1 MKKQQQNTPKIFQN
15 WFNQKHN
22 FKVIIANFKS
32 NGSSKMLKTWIEDF
46 KKTVITIDSNIGISP
61 PYVYLDQ
68 LKDIL
73 FSNDIDSIHI
83 GSQDVD
89 HRDGAMT
96 GAISASMLLDLG
108 CKYTI
113 IGHSERR
120 SFFDEDNKRIEEK
133 FRCLES
139 NNIMQ
144 VLCIGESLEDMESR
158 KTLDVLKEQITSV
171 VKNKTL
177 NNTLIAYEPIWAIG
191 TGKTPTSI
199 QVNQTNQYIKD
210 VVQSTSENNYL
221 PEVLYG
227 GSVNSENAAAFF
239 GCENIDG
246 ALVGGASL
254 DGKHFAEIVNEF
266 NRIK

>member
-1 MKKQQQNTPKIFQN
+1 
-15 WFNQKHN
+15 
-22 FKVIIANFKS
+22 
-32 NGSSKMLKTWIEDF
+32 MLKTWIDDF
-46 KKTVITIDSNIGISP
+46 KINVQTIDSNIGISP

-68 LKDIL
+68 LKSIL
-73 FSNDIDSIHI
+73 FSNDIDSIQI

-89 HRDGAMT
+89 HSDGART
-96 GAISASMLLDLG
+96 GAISASMLSDLG

-120 SFFDEDNKRIEEK
+120 SLFKEDNKIIEEK

-139 NNIMQ
+139 YNIMQ
-144 VLCIGESLEDMESR
+144 VLCIGESLEEMESG
-158 KTLDVLKEQITSV
+158 KTLDVLNEQITSV
-171 VKNKTL
+171 LKNKTL
-177 NNTLIAYEPIWAIG
+177 NNALIAYEPIWAIG

-199 QVNQTNQYIKD
+199 QVNQINQCIKD
-210 VVQSTSENNYL
+210 VVQSTTANNYL
-221 PEVLYG
+221 PKVLYG

-239 GCENIDG
+239 SCENIDG

-254 DGKHFAEIVNEF
+254 DGKHFAEIINEF

>member
-1 MKKQQQNTPKIFQN
+1 
-15 WFNQKHN
+15 
-22 FKVIIANFKS
+22 
-32 NGSSKMLKTWIEDF
+32 MLKTWIEDF
-46 KKTVITIDSNIGISP
+46 KINVQTIDSNIGISP

-68 LKDIL
+68 LKSIL
-73 FSNDIDSIHI
+73 FSNDIDSIQI

-89 HRDGAMT
+89 HSDGART
-96 GAISASMLLDLG
+96 GAISASMLSDLG

-120 SFFDEDNKRIEEK
+120 SLFKEDNKIIEEK

-139 NNIMQ
+139 YNIMQ
-144 VLCIGESLEDMESR
+144 VLCIGESLEEMESG
-158 KTLDVLKEQITSV
+158 KTLDVLNEQITSV
-171 VKNKTL
+171 LKNKTL
-177 NNTLIAYEPIWAIG
+177 NNALIAYEPIWAIG

-199 QVNQTNQYIKD
+199 QVNQINQCIKD
-210 VVQSTSENNYL
+210 VVQSTTANNYL
-221 PEVLYG
+221 PKVLYG

-239 GCENIDG
+239 SYENIDG

-266 NRIK
+266 NGIK

>member
-1 MKKQQQNTPKIFQN
+1 
-15 WFNQKHN
+15 
-22 FKVIIANFKS
+22 
-32 NGSSKMLKTWIEDF
+32 MLKTWIDDF
-46 KKTVITIDSNIGISP
+46 KINVQTIDSNIGISP
-61 PYVYLDQ
+61 PYVYIDQ
-68 LKDIL
+68 LKSIL
-73 FSNDIDSIHI
+73 FSNDIDSIQI

-89 HRDGAMT
+89 HSDGART

-120 SFFDEDNKRIEEK
+120 SLFKEDNKIIEEK

-144 VLCIGESLEDMESR
+144 VLCIGESLEEMESG
-158 KTLDVLKEQITSV
+158 KTLDVLNEQITSV
-171 VKNKTL
+171 LENKTL
-177 NNTLIAYEPIWAIG
+177 NNALIAYEPIWAIG

-199 QVNQTNQYIKD
+199 QVNQINECIKD
-210 VVQSTSENNYL
+210 VVQSTTANNYL
-221 PEVLYG
+221 PKVLYG

-239 GCENIDG
+239 CCENIDG

-266 NRIK
+266 NGIK

>member
-1 MKKQQQNTPKIFQN
+1 
-15 WFNQKHN
+15 
-22 FKVIIANFKS
+22 
-32 NGSSKMLKTWIEDF
+32 MLKTWIEDF
-46 KKTVITIDSNIGISP
+46 KINVQTIDSNIGISP

-68 LKDIL
+68 LKSIL
-73 FSNDIDSIHI
+73 FSNDIDSIQI

-89 HRDGAMT
+89 HSDGART

-120 SFFDEDNKRIEEK
+120 SLFKEDNKIIEEK

-144 VLCIGESLEDMESR
+144 VLCIGESLEEMESG
-158 KTLDVLKEQITSV
+158 KTLDVLNEQITSV
-171 VKNKTL
+171 LENKTL
-177 NNTLIAYEPIWAIG
+177 NNALIAYEPIWAIG

-199 QVNQTNQYIKD
+199 QVNQINECIKD
-210 VVQSTSENNYL
+210 VVQSTTANNYL
-221 PEVLYG
+221 PKVLYG

-239 GCENIDG
+239 SCENIDG

-266 NRIK
+266 NGIK

>member
-1 MKKQQQNTPKIFQN
+1 
-15 WFNQKHN
+15 
-22 FKVIIANFKS
+22 
-32 NGSSKMLKTWIEDF
+32 MLKTWIEDF
-46 KKTVITIDSNIGISP
+46 KINVQTIDSNIGISP

-68 LKDIL
+68 LKSIL
-73 FSNDIDSIHI
+73 FSNDIDSIQI

-89 HRDGAMT
+89 HSDGART
-96 GAISASMLLDLG
+96 GAISASMLSDLG

-120 SFFDEDNKRIEEK
+120 SLFKEDNKIIEEK

-144 VLCIGESLEDMESR
+144 VLCIGESLEEMESG
-158 KTLDVLKEQITSV
+158 KTLDVLNEQITSV
-171 VKNKTL
+171 LKNKTL
-177 NNTLIAYEPIWAIG
+177 NNALIAYEPIWAIG

-199 QVNQTNQYIKD
+199 QVNQINECIKD
-210 VVQSTSENNYL
+210 VVQSTTANNYL
-221 PEVLYG
+221 PKVLYG

-239 GCENIDG
+239 SCENIDG

-266 NRIK
+266 NGIK

>member
-1 MKKQQQNTPKIFQN
+1 
-15 WFNQKHN
+15 
-22 FKVIIANFKS
+22 
-32 NGSSKMLKTWIEDF
+32 MLKTWIEDF
-46 KKTVITIDSNIGISP
+46 KINVQTIDSNIGISP
-61 PYVYLDQ
+61 PYLYLDQ
-68 LKDIL
+68 LKNIL
-73 FSNDIDSIHI
+73 FSNDIDSIQI

-89 HRDGAMT
+89 HSDGART

-120 SFFDEDNKRIEEK
+120 SLFKEDNKIIEEK

-144 VLCIGESLEDMESR
+144 VLCIGESLEEMESG
-158 KTLDVLKEQITSV
+158 KTLDVLNEQITSV
-171 VKNKTL
+171 LKNKTL
-177 NNTLIAYEPIWAIG
+177 NNALIAYEPIWAIG

-199 QVNQTNQYIKD
+199 QVNQTNECIKD
-210 VVQSTSENNYL
+210 VVQSTTANNYL
-221 PEVLYG
+221 PKVLYG

-239 GCENIDG
+239 SYENIDG

-266 NRIK
+266 NGIK

>member
-1 MKKQQQNTPKIFQN
+1 
-15 WFNQKHN
+15 
-22 FKVIIANFKS
+22 
-32 NGSSKMLKTWIEDF
+32 MLKTWIEDF
-46 KKTVITIDSNIGISP
+46 KINVQTIDSNIGISP
-61 PYVYLDQ
+61 PYLYLDQ
-68 LKDIL
+68 LKSIL
-73 FSNDIDSIHI
+73 FSNDIDSIQI

-89 HRDGAMT
+89 HSDGART

-120 SFFDEDNKRIEEK
+120 SLFKEDNKIIEEK

-144 VLCIGESLEDMESR
+144 VLCIGESLEEMESG
-158 KTLDVLKEQITSV
+158 KTLDVLNEQITSAI
-171 VKNKTL
+171 KNKTL
-177 NNTLIAYEPIWAIG
+177 NNALIAYEPIWAIG

-199 QVNQTNQYIKD
+199 QVNQINECIKD
-210 VVQSTSENNYL
+210 VVQSTTANNYL
-221 PEVLYG
+221 PKVLYG

-239 GCENIDG
+239 SYENIDG

-266 NRIK
+266 NGIK

>member
-1 MKKQQQNTPKIFQN
+1 
-15 WFNQKHN
+15 
-22 FKVIIANFKS
+22 
-32 NGSSKMLKTWIEDF
+32 MLKTWIEDF
-46 KKTVITIDSNIGISP
+46 RKTVITIDSNIGISP

-68 LKDIL
+68 LKNIL
-73 FSNDIDSIHI
+73 FSNDIDSIQI

-89 HRDGAMT
+89 HNDGART
-96 GAISASMLLDLG
+96 GAISISMLLDLK
-108 CKYTI
+108 CKFAI

-120 SFFDEDNKRIEEK
+120 SLFNEDNEIIEEK

-139 NNIMQ
+139 DNIMQ
-144 VLCIGESLEDMESR
+144 VLCIGESLEEMESG
-158 KTLDVLKEQITSV
+158 KTLDVLNEQIISV
-171 VKNKTL
+171 LKNKTL

-191 TGKTPTSI
+191 TGKTPTPI
-199 QVNQTNQYIKD
+199 QVNQINQYIKD
-210 VVQSTSENNYL
+210 VVQSTTENNYL
-221 PEVLYG
+221 PKVLYG
-227 GSVNSENAAAFF
+227 GSVNSENAPAFF

>member
-1 MKKQQQNTPKIFQN
+1 
-15 WFNQKHN
+15 
-22 FKVIIANFKS
+22 VIIANFKS
-32 NGSSKMLKTWIEDF
+32 NGSSKILKTWIEDF
-46 KKTVITIDSNIGISP
+46 KINVQTIDSNIGISP

-68 LKDIL
+68 LKNIL
-73 FSNDIDSIHI
+73 FSNDIDSIQI

-89 HRDGAMT
+89 HSDGART

-108 CKYTI
+108 CKYAI

-120 SFFDEDNKRIEEK
+120 SLFNEDNKTIEEK

-144 VLCIGESLEDMESR
+144 VLCIGETLEEMEYG
-158 KTLDVLKEQITSV
+158 KTLNVLNEQITSV
-171 VKNKTL
+171 LKNKIL

-199 QVNQTNQYIKD
+199 QVNETNQYIKD
-210 VVQSTSENNYL
+210 VVQSTTANNYL
-221 PEVLYG
+221 PKVLYG

-239 GCENIDG
+239 SCENIDG

>member
-1 MKKQQQNTPKIFQN
+1 
-15 WFNQKHN
+15 
-22 FKVIIANFKS
+22 
-32 NGSSKMLKTWIEDF
+32 MLKTWIDDF
-46 KKTVITIDSNIGISP
+46 KINVQTIDSNIGISP
-61 PYVYLDQ
+61 PYVYIDQ
-68 LKDIL
+68 LKSIL
-73 FSNDIDSIHI
+73 FSNDIDSIQI

-89 HRDGAMT
+89 HSDGART

-120 SFFDEDNKRIEEK
+120 SLFKEDNKIIEEK

-144 VLCIGESLEDMESR
+144 VLCIGESLEEMESG
-158 KTLDVLKEQITSV
+158 KTLDVLNEQITSV
-171 VKNKTL
+171 LKNKTL
-177 NNTLIAYEPIWAIG
+177 NNALIAYEPIWAIG

-199 QVNQTNQYIKD
+199 QVNQINQCIKD
-210 VVQSTSENNYL
+210 VVQSTTANNYL
-221 PEVLYG
+221 PKVLYG

-239 GCENIDG
+239 SCENIDG

-266 NRIK
+266 NGIK

>member
-1 MKKQQQNTPKIFQN
+1 
-15 WFNQKHN
+15 
-22 FKVIIANFKS
+22 
-32 NGSSKMLKTWIEDF
+32 MLKTWIEDF
-46 KKTVITIDSNIGISP
+46 KINVQTIDSNIGISP

-68 LKDIL
+68 LKNIL
-73 FSNDIDSIHI
+73 FSNDIDSIQI
-83 GSQDVD
+83 GSQNVD
-89 HRDGAMT
+89 HSDGART
-96 GAISASMLLDLG
+96 GAISASMLSDLG

-120 SFFDEDNKRIEEK
+120 SLFKEDNKIIEEK

-144 VLCIGESLEDMESR
+144 VLCIGESLEEMESG
-158 KTLDVLKEQITSV
+158 KTLDVLNEQITSV
-171 VKNKTL
+171 LKNKTL
-177 NNTLIAYEPIWAIG
+177 NNALIAYEPIWAIG

-199 QVNQTNQYIKD
+199 QVNQINECIKD
-210 VVQSTSENNYL
+210 VVQSTTANNYL
-221 PEVLYG
+221 PKVLYG

-239 GCENIDG
+239 SCKNIDG

-266 NRIK
+266 NGIK

>member
-1 MKKQQQNTPKIFQN
+1 
-15 WFNQKHN
+15 
-22 FKVIIANFKS
+22 
-32 NGSSKMLKTWIEDF
+32 MLKTWIEDF
-46 KKTVITIDSNIGISP
+46 KINVQTIDSNIGISP

-68 LKDIL
+68 LKSIL
-73 FSNDIDSIHI
+73 FSNDINSIQI

-89 HRDGAMT
+89 HSDGART

-120 SFFDEDNKRIEEK
+120 SLFKEDNKIIEEK

-144 VLCIGESLEDMESR
+144 VLCIGESLEEMESG
-158 KTLDVLKEQITSV
+158 KTLDVLNEQITSV
-171 VKNKTL
+171 LKNKTL
-177 NNTLIAYEPIWAIG
+177 NNALIAYEPIWAIG

-199 QVNQTNQYIKD
+199 QVNQINECIKD
-210 VVQSTSENNYL
+210 VVQSTTANNYL
-221 PEVLYG
+221 PKVLYG

-239 GCENIDG
+239 SYENIDG

-266 NRIK
+266 NGIK

>member
-1 MKKQQQNTPKIFQN
+1 M
-15 WFNQKHN
+15 
-22 FKVIIANFKS
+22 FKVWTK
-32 NGSSKMLKTWIEDF
+32 DF
-46 KKTVITIDSNIGISP
+46 KTNIKTIDSNIGISP
-61 PYVYLDQ
+61 PYLYIDQ
-68 LKDIL
+68 LKNIL
-73 FSNDIDSIHI
+73 FSNDIDSILI

-89 HRDGAMT
+89 HSTGART
-96 GAISASMLLDLG
+96 GAISASMLLDLK
-108 CKYTI
+108 CKYAI

-120 SFFDEDNKRIEEK
+120 SLFNEDNKTIEEK

-144 VLCIGESLEDMESR
+144 VLCIGETLEEMEYG
-158 KTLDVLKEQITSV
+158 KTLNVLNEQITSV
-171 VKNKTL
+171 LKNKIL

-199 QVNQTNQYIKD
+199 QVNETNQYIKD
-210 VVQSTSENNYL
+210 VVQSTTANNYL
-221 PEVLYG
+221 PKVLYG

-239 GCENIDG
+239 SCENIDG

>member
-1 MKKQQQNTPKIFQN
+1 
-15 WFNQKHN
+15 
-22 FKVIIANFKS
+22 
-32 NGSSKMLKTWIEDF
+32 MLKTWIEDF
-46 KKTVITIDSNIGISP
+46 KINVQTIDSNIGISP

-68 LKDIL
+68 LKSIL
-73 FSNDIDSIHI
+73 FSNDIDSIQI

-89 HRDGAMT
+89 HSDGART

-120 SFFDEDNKRIEEK
+120 SLFKEDNKIIEEK

-144 VLCIGESLEDMESR
+144 VLCIGESLEEMESG
-158 KTLDVLKEQITSV
+158 KTLDVLNEQITSV
-171 VKNKTL
+171 LKNKTL
-177 NNTLIAYEPIWAIG
+177 NNALIAYEPIWAIG

-199 QVNQTNQYIKD
+199 QVNQINECIKD
-210 VVQSTSENNYL
+210 VVQSTTANNYL
-221 PEVLYG
+221 PKVLYG

-239 GCENIDG
+239 SYENIDG

-266 NRIK
+266 NGIK

>member
-1 MKKQQQNTPKIFQN
+1 
-15 WFNQKHN
+15 
-22 FKVIIANFKS
+22 
-32 NGSSKMLKTWIEDF
+32 MLKTWIEDF
-46 KKTVITIDSNIGISP
+46 KINVQTIDSNIGISP

-68 LKDIL
+68 LKSIL
-73 FSNDIDSIHI
+73 FSNDIDSIQI

-89 HRDGAMT
+89 HSDGART
-96 GAISASMLLDLG
+96 GAISASMLSDLG

-120 SFFDEDNKRIEEK
+120 SLFKEDNKIIEEK

-139 NNIMQ
+139 YNIMQ
-144 VLCIGESLEDMESR
+144 VLCIGESLKEMESG
-158 KTLDVLKEQITSV
+158 KTLDVLNEQITSV
-171 VKNKTL
+171 LKNKTL
-177 NNTLIAYEPIWAIG
+177 NNALIAYEPIWAIG

-199 QVNQTNQYIKD
+199 QVNQINQCIKD
-210 VVQSTSENNYL
+210 VVQSTTANNYL
-221 PEVLYG
+221 PKVLYG

-239 GCENIDG
+239 SCENIDG

-266 NRIK
+266 NGIK

>member
-1 MKKQQQNTPKIFQN
+1 
-15 WFNQKHN
+15 
-22 FKVIIANFKS
+22 
-32 NGSSKMLKTWIEDF
+32 MLKTWIDDF
-46 KKTVITIDSNIGISP
+46 KINVQTIDSNIGISP
-61 PYVYLDQ
+61 PYVYIDQ
-68 LKDIL
+68 LKSIL
-73 FSNDIDSIHI
+73 FSNDIDSIQI

-89 HRDGAMT
+89 HSDGART

-120 SFFDEDNKRIEEK
+120 SLFKEDNKIIEEK

-144 VLCIGESLEDMESR
+144 VLCIGESLEEMESG
-158 KTLDVLKEQITSV
+158 KTLDVLNEQITSV
-171 VKNKTL
+171 LKNKTL
-177 NNTLIAYEPIWAIG
+177 NNALIAYEPIWAIG

-199 QVNQTNQYIKD
+199 QVNQINECIKD
-210 VVQSTSENNYL
+210 VVQSTTANNYL
-221 PEVLYG
+221 PKVLYG

-239 GCENIDG
+239 SCENIDG

-266 NRIK
+266 NGIK

>member
-1 MKKQQQNTPKIFQN
+1 
-15 WFNQKHN
+15 
-22 FKVIIANFKS
+22 
-32 NGSSKMLKTWIEDF
+32 MLKTWIEDF
-46 KKTVITIDSNIGISP
+46 KINVQTIDSNIGISP

-68 LKDIL
+68 LRSIL
-73 FSNDIDSIHI
+73 FSNDIDSIQI

-89 HRDGAMT
+89 HSDGART

-120 SFFDEDNKRIEEK
+120 SLFKEENKVIEEK

-144 VLCIGESLEDMESR
+144 VLCIGESLEEMESG
-158 KTLDVLKEQITSV
+158 KTLDVLNEQIKSV
-171 VKNKTL
+171 LKNKTL
-177 NNTLIAYEPIWAIG
+177 NNALIAYEPIWAIG

-199 QVNQTNQYIKD
+199 QVNQINQCIKD
-210 VVQSTSENNYL
+210 VVQSTTANNYL
-221 PEVLYG
+221 PKVLYG

-239 GCENIDG
+239 CCENIDG

-266 NRIK
+266 NGIK

>member
-1 MKKQQQNTPKIFQN
+1 
-15 WFNQKHN
+15 
-22 FKVIIANFKS
+22 
-32 NGSSKMLKTWIEDF
+32 MLKTWIEDF
-46 KKTVITIDSNIGISP
+46 KINVQTIDSNIGISP

-68 LKDIL
+68 LKSIL
-73 FSNDIDSIHI
+73 FSNDIDSIQI

-89 HRDGAMT
+89 HSDGART
-96 GAISASMLLDLG
+96 GAISASMLSDLG

-120 SFFDEDNKRIEEK
+120 SLFKEDNKIIEEK

-139 NNIMQ
+139 YNIMQ
-144 VLCIGESLEDMESR
+144 VLCIGESLEEMESG
-158 KTLDVLKEQITSV
+158 KTLDVLNEQITSV
-171 VKNKTL
+171 LKNKTL
-177 NNTLIAYEPIWAIG
+177 NNALIAYEPIWAIG

-199 QVNQTNQYIKD
+199 QVNQINQCIKD
-210 VVQSTSENNYL
+210 VVQSTTANNYL
-221 PEVLYG
+221 PKVLYG

-239 GCENIDG
+239 SCENIDG

-266 NRIK
+266 NGIK

>member
-1 MKKQQQNTPKIFQN
+1 
-15 WFNQKHN
+15 
-22 FKVIIANFKS
+22 
-32 NGSSKMLKTWIEDF
+32 MLKTWIEDF
-46 KKTVITIDSNIGISP
+46 KINVQTIDSNIGISP

-68 LKDIL
+68 LKNIL
-73 FSNDIDSIHI
+73 FSNDIDSIQI

-89 HRDGAMT
+89 HTDGART

-108 CKYTI
+108 CKYAI

-120 SFFDEDNKRIEEK
+120 SMFNEDNKTIEEK
-133 FRCLES
+133 FRCLDS

-144 VLCIGESLEDMESR
+144 VLCIGETLEEMEYG
-158 KTLDVLKEQITSV
+158 KTLNVLNEQITSV
-171 VKNKTL
+171 LKNKIL

-199 QVNQTNQYIKD
+199 QVNETNQYIKD
-210 VVQSTSENNYL
+210 VVQSTTANNYL
-221 PEVLYG
+221 PKVLYG

-239 GCENIDG
+239 SCENIDG

>member
-1 MKKQQQNTPKIFQN
+1 
-15 WFNQKHN
+15 
-22 FKVIIANFKS
+22 
-32 NGSSKMLKTWIEDF
+32 MLKTWIEDF
-46 KKTVITIDSNIGISP
+46 KINVQTIDSNIGISP

-68 LKDIL
+68 LKSIL
-73 FSNDIDSIHI
+73 FSNDIDSIQI

-89 HRDGAMT
+89 HSDGART

-120 SFFDEDNKRIEEK
+120 SLFKEDNKIIEEK

-144 VLCIGESLEDMESR
+144 VLCIGESLEEMESG
-158 KTLDVLKEQITSV
+158 KTLDVLNEQITSV
-171 VKNKTL
+171 LENKTL
-177 NNTLIAYEPIWAIG
+177 NNALIAYEPIWAIG

-199 QVNQTNQYIKD
+199 QVNQINECIKD
-210 VVQSTSENNYL
+210 VVQSTTANNYL
-221 PEVLYG
+221 PKVLYG

-239 GCENIDG
+239 SYENIDG

-254 DGKHFAEIVNEF
+254 DGKHFAKIVNEF
-266 NRIK
+266 NGIK

>member
-1 MKKQQQNTPKIFQN
+1 
-15 WFNQKHN
+15 
-22 FKVIIANFKS
+22 
-32 NGSSKMLKTWIEDF
+32 MLKTWIEDF
-46 KKTVITIDSNIGISP
+46 KINVQTIDSNIGISP
-61 PYVYLDQ
+61 PYVYIDQ
-68 LKDIL
+68 LKSIL
-73 FSNDIDSIHI
+73 FSNDIDSIQI

-89 HRDGAMT
+89 HSDGART

-120 SFFDEDNKRIEEK
+120 SLFKEENKVIEEK

-144 VLCIGESLEDMESR
+144 VLCIGESLEEMESG
-158 KTLDVLKEQITSV
+158 KTLDVLNEQITSV
-171 VKNKTL
+171 LKNKTL
-177 NNTLIAYEPIWAIG
+177 NNALIAYEPIWAIG

-199 QVNQTNQYIKD
+199 QVNQINQCIKD
-210 VVQSTSENNYL
+210 VVQSTTANNYL
-221 PEVLYG
+221 PKVLYG

-239 GCENIDG
+239 SCENIDG

-266 NRIK
+266 NGIK

>member
-1 MKKQQQNTPKIFQN
+1 
-15 WFNQKHN
+15 
-22 FKVIIANFKS
+22 
-32 NGSSKMLKTWIEDF
+32 MLKTWIDDF
-46 KKTVITIDSNIGISP
+46 KINVQTIDSNIGISP
-61 PYVYLDQ
+61 PYVYIDQ
-68 LKDIL
+68 LKSIL
-73 FSNDIDSIHI
+73 FSNDIDSIQI

-89 HRDGAMT
+89 HSDGART

-120 SFFDEDNKRIEEK
+120 SLFKEENKVIEEK

-144 VLCIGESLEDMESR
+144 VLCIGESLEEMESG
-158 KTLDVLKEQITSV
+158 KTLDVLNEQITSV
-171 VKNKTL
+171 LKNKTL
-177 NNTLIAYEPIWAIG
+177 NNALIAYEPIWAIG

-199 QVNQTNQYIKD
+199 QVNQINQCIKD
-210 VVQSTSENNYL
+210 VVQSTTANNYL
-221 PEVLYG
+221 PKVLYG

-239 GCENIDG
+239 SCENIDG

-266 NRIK
+266 NGIK

>member
-1 MKKQQQNTPKIFQN
+1 
-15 WFNQKHN
+15 
-22 FKVIIANFKS
+22 
-32 NGSSKMLKTWIEDF
+32 MLKTWIEDF
-46 KKTVITIDSNIGISP
+46 KINVQTIDSNIGISP

-68 LKDIL
+68 LKSIL
-73 FSNDIDSIHI
+73 FSNDIDSIQI

-89 HRDGAMT
+89 HSDGART

-120 SFFDEDNKRIEEK
+120 SLFKEDNKIIEEK

-144 VLCIGESLEDMESR
+144 VLCIGESLEEMESG
-158 KTLDVLKEQITSV
+158 KTLDVLNEQITSV
-171 VKNKTL
+171 LKNKTL
-177 NNTLIAYEPIWAIG
+177 NNALIAYEPIWAIG

-199 QVNQTNQYIKD
+199 QVNQINQCIKD
-210 VVQSTSENNYL
+210 VVQSTTANNYL
-221 PEVLYG
+221 PKVLYG

-239 GCENIDG
+239 SYENIDG

-266 NRIK
+266 NGIK

>member
-1 MKKQQQNTPKIFQN
+1 
-15 WFNQKHN
+15 
-22 FKVIIANFKS
+22 
-32 NGSSKMLKTWIEDF
+32 MLNTWIEDF
-46 KKTVITIDSNIGISP
+46 KINVQTIDSNIGISP

-68 LKDIL
+68 LKNIL
-73 FSNDIDSIHI
+73 FSNDIDSIQI

-89 HRDGAMT
+89 HTDGART

-108 CKYTI
+108 CKYAI

-120 SFFDEDNKRIEEK
+120 SLFNEDNKTIEEK

-144 VLCIGESLEDMESR
+144 VLCIGETLEEMEYG
-158 KTLDVLKEQITSV
+158 KTLNVLNEQITSV
-171 VKNKTL
+171 LKNRIL

-199 QVNQTNQYIKD
+199 QVNETNQYIKD
-210 VVQSTSENNYL
+210 VVQSTTANNYL
-221 PEVLYG
+221 PKVLYG

-239 GCENIDG
+239 SCENIDG

>member
-1 MKKQQQNTPKIFQN
+1 
-15 WFNQKHN
+15 
-22 FKVIIANFKS
+22 
-32 NGSSKMLKTWIEDF
+32 MLKTWIEDF
-46 KKTVITIDSNIGISP
+46 KINVQTIDSNIGISP

-68 LKDIL
+68 LKSIL
-73 FSNDIDSIHI
+73 FSNDIDSIQI

-89 HRDGAMT
+89 HSDGART
-96 GAISASMLLDLG
+96 GAISASMLSDLG

-120 SFFDEDNKRIEEK
+120 SLFKEDNKIIEEK

-139 NNIMQ
+139 YNIMQ
-144 VLCIGESLEDMESR
+144 VLCIGESLEEMESG
-158 KTLDVLKEQITSV
+158 KTLDALNEQITSIL
-171 VKNKTL
+171 KNKTL
-177 NNTLIAYEPIWAIG
+177 NNALIAYEPIWAIG

-199 QVNQTNQYIKD
+199 QVNQINQCIKD
-210 VVQSTSENNYL
+210 VVQSTTANNYL
-221 PEVLYG
+221 PKVLYG

-239 GCENIDG
+239 SCENIDG

-266 NRIK
+266 KGIK

>member
-1 MKKQQQNTPKIFQN
+1 M
-15 WFNQKHN
+15 
-22 FKVIIANFKS
+22 IIANFKS
-32 NGSSKMLKTWIEDF
+32 NGSRKMLKTWIEDF
-46 KKTVITIDSNIGISP
+46 KINAQTIDSNIGISP

-68 LKDIL
+68 LKNIL
-73 FSNDIDSIHI
+73 FSNDIDSIQI

-89 HRDGAMT
+89 HRDGART

-120 SFFDEDNKRIEEK
+120 SLFKEDNKIIEEK

-144 VLCIGESLEDMESR
+144 VLCIGESLEEMESG
-158 KTLDVLKEQITSV
+158 KTLDVLNEQITSV
-171 VKNKTL
+171 LKNKTL
-177 NNTLIAYEPIWAIG
+177 NNALIAYEPIWAIG

-199 QVNQTNQYIKD
+199 QVNQINQCIKD
-210 VVQSTSENNYL
+210 VVQSTTANNYL
-221 PEVLYG
+221 PKVLYG

-239 GCENIDG
+239 SYENIDG

-266 NRIK
+266 NGIK

>member
-1 MKKQQQNTPKIFQN
+1 
-15 WFNQKHN
+15 
-22 FKVIIANFKS
+22 
-32 NGSSKMLKTWIEDF
+32 MLKTWIEDF
-46 KKTVITIDSNIGISP
+46 KINVQTIESNIGISP

-68 LKDIL
+68 LKSIL
-73 FSNDIDSIHI
+73 FSNDINSIQI

-89 HRDGAMT
+89 HSDGART

-120 SFFDEDNKRIEEK
+120 SLFKEDNKIIEEK

-144 VLCIGESLEDMESR
+144 VLCIGESLEEMESG
-158 KTLDVLKEQITSV
+158 KTLDVLNEQITSV
-171 VKNKTL
+171 LKNKTL
-177 NNTLIAYEPIWAIG
+177 NNVLIAYEPIWAIG

-199 QVNQTNQYIKD
+199 QVNQINECIKD
-210 VVQSTSENNYL
+210 VVQSTTANNYL
-221 PEVLYG
+221 PKVLYG

-239 GCENIDG
+239 SYENIDG

-266 NRIK
+266 NGIK

>member
-1 MKKQQQNTPKIFQN
+1 
-15 WFNQKHN
+15 
-22 FKVIIANFKS
+22 
-32 NGSSKMLKTWIEDF
+32 MLKTWIEDF
-46 KKTVITIDSNIGISP
+46 KINVQTIDSNIGISP
-61 PYVYLDQ
+61 PYVYIDQ
-68 LKDIL
+68 LKSIL
-73 FSNDIDSIHI
+73 FSNDIDSIQI

-89 HRDGAMT
+89 HSDGART

-120 SFFDEDNKRIEEK
+120 SLFKEDNKIIEEK

-144 VLCIGESLEDMESR
+144 VLCIGESLEEMESG
-158 KTLDVLKEQITSV
+158 KTLDILNEQITSV
-171 VKNKTL
+171 LKNKTL
-177 NNTLIAYEPIWAIG
+177 NNALIAYEPIWAIG

-199 QVNQTNQYIKD
+199 QVNQINECIKD
-210 VVQSTSENNYL
+210 VVQSTTANNYL
-221 PEVLYG
+221 PKVLYG

-239 GCENIDG
+239 SCENIDG

-266 NRIK
+266 NGIK

>member
-1 MKKQQQNTPKIFQN
+1 
-15 WFNQKHN
+15 
-22 FKVIIANFKS
+22 
-32 NGSSKMLKTWIEDF
+32 MLKTWIEDF
-46 KKTVITIDSNIGISP
+46 KINVQTIDSNIGISP
-61 PYVYLDQ
+61 PYLYLDQ
-68 LKDIL
+68 LKSIL
-73 FSNDIDSIHI
+73 FSNDIDSIQI

-89 HRDGAMT
+89 HSDGART

-120 SFFDEDNKRIEEK
+120 SLFKEDNKIIEEK

-144 VLCIGESLEDMESR
+144 VLCIGESLEEMESG
-158 KTLDVLKEQITSV
+158 KTLDVLNEQITSV
-171 VKNKTL
+171 LKNKTL
-177 NNTLIAYEPIWAIG
+177 NNALIAYEPIWAIG

-199 QVNQTNQYIKD
+199 QVNQINECIKD
-210 VVQSTSENNYL
+210 VVQSTTANNYL
-221 PEVLYG
+221 PKVLYG

-239 GCENIDG
+239 CCENIDG

-266 NRIK
+266 NGIK

>member
-1 MKKQQQNTPKIFQN
+1 
-15 WFNQKHN
+15 
-22 FKVIIANFKS
+22 
-32 NGSSKMLKTWIEDF
+32 MLKTWIDDF
-46 KKTVITIDSNIGISP
+46 KINVQTIDSNIGISP
-61 PYVYLDQ
+61 PYVYIDQ
-68 LKDIL
+68 LKSIL
-73 FSNDIDSIHI
+73 FSNDIDSIQI

-89 HRDGAMT
+89 HSDGART

-120 SFFDEDNKRIEEK
+120 SLFKEDNKIIEEK

-144 VLCIGESLEDMESR
+144 VLCIGESLEEMESG
-158 KTLDVLKEQITSV
+158 KTLDVLNEQITSV
-171 VKNKTL
+171 LKNKTL
-177 NNTLIAYEPIWAIG
+177 NNALIAYEPIWAIG

-199 QVNQTNQYIKD
+199 QVNQINQCIKD
-210 VVQSTSENNYL
+210 VVQSTTANNYL
-221 PEVLYG
+221 PKVLYG

-239 GCENIDG
+239 SCENIDG

-254 DGKHFAEIVNEF
+254 DGKHFAKIVNEF
-266 NRIK
+266 NGIK

>member
-1 MKKQQQNTPKIFQN
+1 
-15 WFNQKHN
+15 
-22 FKVIIANFKS
+22 
-32 NGSSKMLKTWIEDF
+32 MLKTWIEDF
-46 KKTVITIDSNIGISP
+46 KINVQTIDSNIGISP

-68 LKDIL
+68 LKSIL
-73 FSNDIDSIHI
+73 FSNDIDSIQI

-89 HRDGAMT
+89 HSDGART

-120 SFFDEDNKRIEEK
+120 SLFKEDNKIIEEK

-144 VLCIGESLEDMESR
+144 VLCIGESLEEMESG
-158 KTLDVLKEQITSV
+158 KTLDVLNEQITSV
-171 VKNKTL
+171 LKNKTL
-177 NNTLIAYEPIWAIG
+177 NNALIAYEPIWAIG

-199 QVNQTNQYIKD
+199 QVNQINECIKD
-210 VVQSTSENNYL
+210 VVQSTTANNYL
-221 PEVLYG
+221 PKVLYG

-239 GCENIDG
+239 SCENIDG

-254 DGKHFAEIVNEF
+254 DGKHFAKIVNEF
-266 NRIK
+266 NGIK

>member
-1 MKKQQQNTPKIFQN
+1 
-15 WFNQKHN
+15 
-22 FKVIIANFKS
+22 
-32 NGSSKMLKTWIEDF
+32 MLKTWIEDF
-46 KKTVITIDSNIGISP
+46 KINVQTIDSNIGISP
-61 PYVYLDQ
+61 PYLYLDQ
-68 LKDIL
+68 LKSIL
-73 FSNDIDSIHI
+73 FSNDIDSIQI

-89 HRDGAMT
+89 HSDGART

-120 SFFDEDNKRIEEK
+120 SLFKEDNKIIEEK

-144 VLCIGESLEDMESR
+144 VLCIGESLEEMESG
-158 KTLDVLKEQITSV
+158 KTLDVLNEQITSV
-171 VKNKTL
+171 LKNKTL
-177 NNTLIAYEPIWAIG
+177 NNALIAYEPIWAIG

-199 QVNQTNQYIKD
+199 QVNQINQCIKD
-210 VVQSTSENNYL
+210 VVQSTTANNYL
-221 PEVLYG
+221 PKVLYG

-239 GCENIDG
+239 SCENIDG

-254 DGKHFAEIVNEF
+254 DGKHFAKIVNEF
-266 NRIK
+266 NGIK